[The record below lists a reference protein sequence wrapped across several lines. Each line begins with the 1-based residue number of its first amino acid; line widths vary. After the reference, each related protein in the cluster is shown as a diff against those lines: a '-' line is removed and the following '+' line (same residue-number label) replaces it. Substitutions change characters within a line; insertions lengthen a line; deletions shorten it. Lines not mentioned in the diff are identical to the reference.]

1 VSPEQDVGARPERA
15 AGDGPER
22 GAGSQ
27 DLPGRLPDFFIAGH
41 QKCGTTAL
49 YLMLGA
55 HPQIFLPVVKE
66 PRYFASDLR
75 STRARSQPPGQPRTL
90 EQYAA
95 LFAAAGPGQ
104 IAGEASPQYLR
115 SRAAPGA
122 IAEVLPGAKIVAI
135 LREPASFLRSF
146 HLQMV
151 SSGIESERDFA
162 KALAL
167 EPARREGRHIPRGC
181 HNPATLMYSEHVRY
195 AEQLR
200 RFHEHFP
207 SEQMLV
213 LIYEEFRADNRAT
226 VRHVLRFLGAD
237 EDHPLAQI
245 DTRPVKEVR
254 SGLLHRVTS
263 EMRRARKNPAGAGR
277 LARAADAALPQRLRT
292 PAVRAGW
299 RKLVYA
305 PQKPADPQLMLELRR
320 RFKPEVQAAGEYLGR
335 DLVSL
340 WGYEDID

>member
-1 VSPEQDVGARPERA
+1 VPSRP
-15 AGDGPER
+15 AGESR
-22 GAGSQ
+22 E
-27 DLPGRLPDFFIAGH
+27 LPARLPDFFIAGH

-55 HPQIFLPVVKE
+55 HPQIFLPAVKE
-66 PRYFASDLR
+66 PRYFAFDLR
-75 STRARSQPPGQPRTL
+75 STRARSHPPGQPRTL
-90 EQYAA
+90 DQYAA
-95 LFAAAGPGQ
+95 LFADAAPGQ
-104 IAGEASPQYLR
+104 TAGEASPQYLR
-115 SRAAPGA
+115 SRVAPAA
-122 IAEVLPGAKIVAI
+122 IAEVVPGAKIVAI
-135 LREPASFLRSF
+135 LREPSSFLRSF

-151 SSGIESERDFA
+151 SSNVESERDLA
-162 KALAL
+162 RALAL
-167 EPARREGRHIPRGC
+167 EPERREGRQIPRGC

-207 SEQMLV
+207 REQVLV
-213 LIYEEFRADNRAT
+213 LIYEEFRADNQATIRA
-226 VRHVLRFLGAD
+226 VLRFLGVD
-237 EDHPLAQI
+237 EDQPLAQI
-245 DTRPVKEVR
+245 DTRPVKAVR
-254 SGLLHRVTS
+254 SGLLHRVTT

-292 PAVRAGW
+292 PAVRSGW
-299 RKLVYA
+299 RRLVYT
-305 PQKPADPQLMLELRR
+305 PPEPADPQLMLELRR